1 MNPYLHEGLEMG
13 ILLLEV
19 VVSLPPLGHGGAMP
33 DHHCEVAIQQQHS
46 VRSDRS
52 HIQHDWL
59 CLRPAHAVG
68 LHCWLDHGDSIT
80 GGFSIQQHPT
90 VGCFI
95 WTVAKDLNSSSS
107 SSVTCML
114 CCWAPAEKRSGHLAC
129 LCYCQV
135 SEECNLYEKRLQK
148 LHTLCIR
155 QNPCRKK
162 QGMTVETCC
171 RLEGQPGKGNSISI
185 VSTILRALEHTG
197 ASFLLNAWVT
207 VP

>member
-1 MNPYLHEGLEMG
+1 MNPYLHEGLEVG

-19 VVSLPPLGHGGAMP
+19 VVSLPPLGHGRAMP

-90 VGCFI
+90 IGCFI
-95 WTVAKDLNSSSS
+95 WTVTKDLDSSS
-107 SSVTCML
+107 SSVTCMP
-114 CCWAPAEKRSGHLAC
+114 CCNAAGPLKSAQGILPVCAVAMCLKSVNIMRNIDKNFILYALGKTHAGRSR
-129 LCYCQV
+129 V
-135 SEECNLYEKRLQK
+135 
-148 LHTLCIR
+148 
-155 QNPCRKK
+155 
-162 QGMTVETCC
+162 
-171 RLEGQPGKGNSISI
+171 
-185 VSTILRALEHTG
+185 
-197 ASFLLNAWVT
+197 
-207 VP
+207 